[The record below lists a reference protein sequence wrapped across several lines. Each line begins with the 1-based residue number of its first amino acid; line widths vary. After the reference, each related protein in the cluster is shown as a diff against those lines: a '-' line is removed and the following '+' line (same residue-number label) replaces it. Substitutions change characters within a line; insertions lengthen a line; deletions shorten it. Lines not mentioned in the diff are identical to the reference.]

1 MMSENFFV
9 KTFGCKTNQIESE
22 YVIDLLKKNGLNK
35 VENILK
41 ADFCI
46 VNSCTV
52 TLEADKKVLKFI
64 SAVKKKNPDIKII
77 LLGCF
82 VQTHKDEILSNV
94 DIDIALGNQEKL
106 KILDFI
112 NQDNKVINISN
123 IFETKEFIKYD
134 VSKIERT
141 RANLKIQD
149 GCNNRCSY
157 CIIPFAR
164 GNSRSNNLEN
174 IIKQINL
181 LDKNNYKEVI
191 LTGIHIGQWG
201 LDLVPK
207 KNFLDLI
214 YEIEKT
220 NIHRY
225 RLGSLTPDEISD
237 KLLDSLKKSSKFCHH
252 FHLSLQSLC
261 TKILKN
267 MNRKYTQDQCMD
279 LIEKIK
285 DYFPDA
291 FIGADIIVGFPDESY
306 DDFITTYNNIKKSK
320 LSKVHV
326 FPYSIRPNTLAK
338 SMKNQIDQFEKHK
351 RGKIIQELSDQKY
364 NQFLDQNL
372 ETYQEIILE
381 PKLSKEYKGYY
392 QGVTCNYINVLSPD
406 YSTKPLKVLLKKKI
420 NDKIII
426 E

>member
-1 MMSENFFV
+1 MMSKNFFI

-22 YVIDLLKKNGLNK
+22 YVIDLLKKNSLNK

-64 SAVKKKNPDIKII
+64 SSVKKKKPDIKII

-112 NQDNKVINISN
+112 NQDNKVLNISN

-220 NIHRY
+220 NIYRY

-261 TKILKN
+261 TKTLKN

-285 DYFPDA
+285 DYFHDA

-351 RGKIIQELSDQKY
+351 RVKIIQELSDQKY

-381 PKLSKEYKGYY
+381 PKLSKEYSGYY
-392 QGVTCNYINVLSPD
+392 QGVTGNYINILSTD